1 MSSVWDF
8 FQVQVLG
15 MRWLND
21 LVGSLLTVLGVDIGT
36 QLGGSMQFFIY
47 DLIKIVMLLVTL
59 IFVISY
65 VQTFY
70 PPERTKLILSKF
82 KGVKGNT
89 IGALL
94 GTVTPF
100 CSCSSIPIF
109 IGFTKAGLPLG
120 VTFSFLISSPLVD
133 FAALTILMSIFSI
146 EVALLY
152 VVVGIVIAV
161 AGGMIIERMRLEDQI
176 QEFARPTVAE
186 GPCACSCSGNGSKQW
201 YELTRR
207 ERSAESWM
215 QVKNTLRKVFPY
227 AVIGVLIGALIH
239 NWIPTEIIQDVLGEN
254 NPFSVIIATLIGI
267 PVYADIFGTIPIAEA
282 LYAKGI
288 EVGTILAFMMGVTI
302 MSIPSIVLLKTVV
315 KNKLL
320 AIFIGICLLGVILT
334 GYLFNLI
341 F

>member
-1 MSSVWDF
+1 MSSVWEF
-8 FQVQVLG
+8 FQVQILG

-21 LVGSLLTVLGVDIGT
+21 LVGSLLTVLGVDLGT
-36 QLGGSMQFFIY
+36 QLGGSLQFFIY
-47 DLIKIVMLLVTL
+47 DLIKIVILLVAL

-65 VQTFY
+65 IQTFY
-70 PPERTKLILSKF
+70 PPERTKYILGKF
-82 KGVKGNT
+82 KGIKGNAA
-89 IGALL
+89 GALL

-133 FAALTILMSIFSI
+133 FAALTILMGIFGI

-152 VVVGIVIAV
+152 VVVGIIIAIV
-161 AGGMIIERMRLEDQI
+161 GGMVIERMRLEDQI
-176 QEFARPTVAE
+176 KEFARPTIAK
-186 GPCACSCSGNGSKQW
+186 CCNSCSVSGNDSKQW
-201 YELTRR
+201 YELTKK
-207 ERSAESWM
+207 ERSIESWT
-215 QVKNTLRKVFPY
+215 QVKSTLRKVFPY

-239 NWIPTEIIQDVLGEN
+239 NWIPTEIIQSVLGDN

-320 AIFIGICLLGVILT
+320 IVFIGICLLGVILT

>member
-8 FQVQVLG
+8 VQVQILG

-21 LVGSLLTVLGVDIGT
+21 LVGSLLTALGVDLGT
-36 QLGGSMQFFIY
+36 QLGGSLQFFIY
-47 DLIKIVMLLVTL
+47 DLIKIVVLLVAL

-70 PPERTKLILSKF
+70 PPERTKQILSTF
-82 KGVKGNT
+82 KGIKGNT
-89 IGALL
+89 VGALL

-133 FAALTILMSIFSI
+133 FAALTILMGVFGI
-146 EVALLY
+146 EVTLLY
-152 VVVGIVIAV
+152 VIVGILIAIV
-161 AGGMIIERMRLEDQI
+161 GGIIIERMRLENQI
-176 QEFARPTVAE
+176 KEFARPTIAE
-186 GPCACSCSGNGSKQW
+186 DCCSCSCAGNGSKQW

-207 ERSAESWM
+207 ERSVESWT
-215 QVKNTLRKVFPY
+215 QVKNTLRQVLPY
-227 AVIGVLIGALIH
+227 AVVGVLIGALIH
-239 NWIPTEIIQDVLGEN
+239 NWIPTEIIQGVLGDN
-254 NPFSVIIATLIGI
+254 NPFSVIIATLTGAL
-267 PVYADIFGTIPIAEA
+267 VYADIFGTIPIAEA

-320 AIFIGICLLGVILT
+320 VIFIGICLSGVMLT